1 MKKIEVNHT
10 TDFIRG
16 VSIAI
21 AFLWAG
27 LIVFL
32 CSVKS
37 DSVMWVS
44 TVGVLIMLIIA
55 SVTNDSKTI
64 VEYDTETIRWKWLWL
79 TYTVNLNE
87 MLSAHYTITL
97 ERTRG
102 DYIRRLEIVFNVK
115 EGTLRLNDKL
125 KTEDIENYINGTPD
139 DIKLMELYKFIE
151 STCPEKSHGFTKTS
165 DEIF

>member
-10 TDFIRG
+10 PYFIRG
-16 VSIAI
+16 IEIAI

-55 SVTNDSKTI
+55 SVMNDRKTI

-87 MLSAHYTITL
+87 MLSVHYTIVSK
-97 ERTRG
+97 RTRG
-102 DYIRRLEIVFNVK
+102 GYTRRLEIVFNVK
-115 EGTLRLNDKL
+115 EGTLRLNDRL

-139 DIKLMELYKFIE
+139 DIHLMKLYNFIE
-151 STCPEKSHGFTKTS
+151 KTCPEKSHGFTKTS